1 MIDPLLDV
9 FASLI
14 IMIVLVGVALA
25 TVRVQLSS
33 SRRRRD
39 YQHWRA
45 VQSLRTMGT

>member
-1 MIDPLLDV
+1 MADPLLDV
-9 FASLI
+9 FAPLI

-25 TVRVQLSS
+25 TVAAKRSS

-39 YQHWRA
+39 YQRWRA